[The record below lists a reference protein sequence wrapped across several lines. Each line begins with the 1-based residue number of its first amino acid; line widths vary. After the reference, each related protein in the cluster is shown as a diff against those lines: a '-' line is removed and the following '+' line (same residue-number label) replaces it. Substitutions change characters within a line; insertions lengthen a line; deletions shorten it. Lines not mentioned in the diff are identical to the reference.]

1 MSWIMM
7 SLQSQG
13 RFRDSGAEIPWRDAD
28 QLPSSE
34 LQLSEPAYDDHCYSL
49 IESYWG
55 LRWYMW

>member
-1 MSWIMM
+1 MM

-34 LQLSEPAYDDHCYSL
+34 LQLSELWVDDTNINQDECSF
-49 IESYWG
+49 G
-55 LRWYMW
+55 R